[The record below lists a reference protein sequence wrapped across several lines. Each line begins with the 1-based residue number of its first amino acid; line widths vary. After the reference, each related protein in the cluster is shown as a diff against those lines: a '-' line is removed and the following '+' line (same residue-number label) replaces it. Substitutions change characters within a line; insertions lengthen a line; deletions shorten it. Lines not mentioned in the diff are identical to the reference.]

1 MNIHEYQAKELL
13 QKFDVATT
21 RGRVAATL
29 DEAEQ
34 IARELGDI
42 DIVVKAQIHAG
53 GRGKG
58 SFKDGFKGGV
68 HVRKTPDEVRDVAA
82 KMLGQILVTH
92 QTGPA
97 GRLVNKLLVAESADI
112 AREIYFAVL
121 LDRATAAPLIVAS
134 TEGGVEIEAV
144 AAKSPEKIIREPIDP
159 LAGLQPYQARKLAS
173 QLGFESSQLKNASKL
188 FEGLYRTFIAYDCSM
203 IEVNPLVVTNKGE
216 VLALDAKFN
225 FDDNALYRHPEIA
238 AMRDVAEEDP
248 REVEASKHGLNYI
261 GLDGD
266 IACLVNGAGLAMA
279 TMDIIKFYGG
289 EPANFLDVGGG
300 ATEEQVTE
308 ALKIL
313 IADKHVKAILVNI
326 FGGIMKVDIIAQ
338 GIINAAKSVKLSV
351 PLVVRLEGTN
361 VERGKQMLKE
371 SGLALIAADD
381 LADAA
386 QKVVTARN
394 RNSKSQIPNPK
405 FQLNSQIPIP
415 KWTLARNDAIWKTA
429 HFGSRTPF
437 YQTTTRTLANT
448 EDARQLVRASRSV
461 AANWIE
467 ADEALSKKD
476 FLMRQKFAQKK
487 QKRAAVSCAYSTRF
501 QRRMRPVLATVW
513 QRKLASS
520 RLSSLRSSRNL
531 ATYDFSLC
539 AFFALRFCLDLA

>member
-21 RGRVAATL
+21 RGRVASTL

-34 IARELGDI
+34 IARELGDVE
-42 DIVVKAQIHAG
+42 IVVKAQIHAG

-58 SFKDGFKGGV
+58 RFKNGFKGGV
-68 HVRKTPDEVRDVAA
+68 HVRKTPAEVRDVAA

-92 QTGPA
+92 QTGPG
-97 GRLVNKLLVAESADI
+97 GRMVNKVLVAESADI

-121 LDRATAAPLIVAS
+121 LDRATAAPVIVAS

-159 LAGLQPYQARKLAS
+159 LAGLQPFQTRKLAK
-173 QLGFESSQLKNASKL
+173 QLGFESSQLKSASKL
-188 FEGLYRTFIAYDCSM
+188 FEGLYRTFVAYDCSM
-203 IEVNPLVVTNKGE
+203 VEVNPLVLTTKGD

-261 GLDGD
+261 GLDGN

-308 ALKIL
+308 AFKIL
-313 IADKHVKAILVNI
+313 IGDKKVKAILVNI
-326 FGGIMKVDIIAQ
+326 FGGIMKCDIIAQ
-338 GIINAAKSVKLSV
+338 GIINAAKTLKLSV

-361 VERGKQMLKE
+361 VEAGKKLIAD
-371 SGLALIAADD
+371 SGLAVIAADD

-386 QKVVTARN
+386 QKAV
-394 RNSKSQIPNPK
+394 K
-405 FQLNSQIPIP
+405 
-415 KWTLARNDAIWKTA
+415 
-429 HFGSRTPF
+429 
-437 YQTTTRTLANT
+437 
-448 EDARQLVRASRSV
+448 
-461 AANWIE
+461 AA
-467 ADEALSKKD
+467 AGKK
-476 FLMRQKFAQKK
+476 
-487 QKRAAVSCAYSTRF
+487 
-501 QRRMRPVLATVW
+501 
-513 QRKLASS
+513 
-520 RLSSLRSSRNL
+520 
-531 ATYDFSLC
+531 
-539 AFFALRFCLDLA
+539 

>member
-21 RGRVAATL
+21 PGRVASTL

-34 IARELGDI
+34 IARELGDVE
-42 DIVVKAQIHAG
+42 IVVKAQIHAG

-58 SFKDGFKGGV
+58 TFANGFKGGV
-68 HVRKTPDEVRDVAA
+68 HVCKTPAEVRDVAA
-82 KMLGQILVTH
+82 KMLGQILSTH

-97 GRLVNKLLVAESADI
+97 GRKVNRVLVAESADI

-121 LDRATAAPLIVAS
+121 LDRTTAAPVIVAS

-144 AAKSPEKIIREPIDP
+144 AAKSPEKIIREPINP
-159 LAGLQPYQARKLAS
+159 LAGLQPFQTRNLAK
-173 QLGFESSQLKNASKL
+173 QLGFDSSQLKSASKL

-203 IEVNPLVVTNKGE
+203 VEVNPLVVTPKGE

-225 FDDNALYRHPEIA
+225 FDDNALYRHPKIA
-238 AMRDVAEEDP
+238 ALRDIAEEDP

-261 GLDGD
+261 GLDGN

-308 ALKIL
+308 AFKIL
-313 IADKHVKAILVNI
+313 IADKKVKAILVNI
-326 FGGIMKVDIIAQ
+326 FGGIMRCDVIAQ
-338 GIINAAKSVKLSV
+338 GIINAAKTLKLSV

-361 VERGKQMLKE
+361 VEKGKELLKE
-371 SGLALIAADD
+371 SGLALIPADD

-386 QKVVTARN
+386 EKAVNAAR
-394 RNSKSQIPNPK
+394 SK
-405 FQLNSQIPIP
+405 
-415 KWTLARNDAIWKTA
+415 
-429 HFGSRTPF
+429 
-437 YQTTTRTLANT
+437 
-448 EDARQLVRASRSV
+448 
-461 AANWIE
+461 
-467 ADEALSKKD
+467 
-476 FLMRQKFAQKK
+476 
-487 QKRAAVSCAYSTRF
+487 
-501 QRRMRPVLATVW
+501 
-513 QRKLASS
+513 
-520 RLSSLRSSRNL
+520 
-531 ATYDFSLC
+531 
-539 AFFALRFCLDLA
+539 

>member
-29 DEAEQ
+29 DDVEQ
-34 IARELGDI
+34 IARELGDV

-58 SFKDGFKGGV
+58 AFKNGFKGGV
-68 HVRKTPDEVRDVAA
+68 HVRKTPAEVREVAA

-97 GRLVNKLLVAESADI
+97 GRTVNKVLVAESADI
-112 AREIYFAVL
+112 AREIYFAIL
-121 LDRATAAPLIVAS
+121 LDRATAAPLVVAS

-144 AAKSPEKIIREPIDP
+144 AAKSPEKIIREAIDP
-159 LAGLQPYQARKLAS
+159 LAGLQPFQARKIAK

-188 FEGLYRTFIAYDCSM
+188 FEGLYRTFIAFDCSM
-203 IEVNPLVVTNKGE
+203 VEVNPLVVTTKGE

-238 AMRDVAEEDP
+238 ALRDVAQEDP

-261 GLDGD
+261 GLDGN

-300 ATEEQVTE
+300 ANEQQVTE
-308 ALKIL
+308 AFKIL
-313 IADKHVKAILVNI
+313 LADKKVKAILVNI
-326 FGGIMKVDIIAQ
+326 FGGIMKCDVIAH
-338 GIINAAKSVKLSV
+338 GIINAAKTVQLSV
-351 PLVVRLEGTN
+351 PVVVRLEGTN
-361 VERGKQMLKE
+361 VERAKQLLKE
-371 SGLALIAADD
+371 SGLALITAGD

-386 QKVVTARN
+386 QKAVAAAVAVN
-394 RNSKSQIPNPK
+394 PKSQVP
-405 FQLNSQIPIP
+405 S
-415 KWTLARNDAIWKTA
+415 
-429 HFGSRTPF
+429 
-437 YQTTTRTLANT
+437 
-448 EDARQLVRASRSV
+448 
-461 AANWIE
+461 
-467 ADEALSKKD
+467 SK
-476 FLMRQKFAQKK
+476 
-487 QKRAAVSCAYSTRF
+487 
-501 QRRMRPVLATVW
+501 
-513 QRKLASS
+513 
-520 RLSSLRSSRNL
+520 
-531 ATYDFSLC
+531 
-539 AFFALRFCLDLA
+539 

>member
-21 RGRVAATL
+21 RGRVASTL
-29 DEAEQ
+29 DQAEQ
-34 IARELGDI
+34 IARELSDVEV
-42 DIVVKAQIHAG
+42 VVKAQIHAG

-58 SFKDGFKGGV
+58 TFTNGFKGGV
-68 HVRKTPDEVRDVAA
+68 HVRKTPAEVRDVAA

-97 GRLVNKLLVAESADI
+97 GRKVNKVLVAESADI

-121 LDRATAAPLIVAS
+121 LDRATAAPVIVAS

-144 AAKSPEKIIREPIDP
+144 AAKSPAKIIREPINP
-159 LAGLQPYQARKLAS
+159 LAGLQAFQTRKLAK
-173 QLGFESSQLKNASKL
+173 QLGFDSAQLKSAPKL
-188 FEGLYRTFIAYDCSM
+188 FEGLYHTFIAYDCSM
-203 IEVNPLVVTNKGE
+203 VEVNPLVVTIKGN

-238 AMRDVAEEDP
+238 ALRDVAEEDP

-261 GLDGD
+261 GLDGN

-308 ALKIL
+308 AFKIL
-313 IADKHVKAILVNI
+313 IADKKVKAILVNI
-326 FGGIMKVDIIAQ
+326 FGGIMKCDIIAQ
-338 GIINAAKSVKLSV
+338 GIINAAKTVKLSM

-361 VERGKQMLKE
+361 VEAGKKLIAD
-371 SGLALIAADD
+371 SGLAVIAADD

-386 QKVVTARN
+386 QKAV
-394 RNSKSQIPNPK
+394 K
-405 FQLNSQIPIP
+405 
-415 KWTLARNDAIWKTA
+415 
-429 HFGSRTPF
+429 
-437 YQTTTRTLANT
+437 
-448 EDARQLVRASRSV
+448 
-461 AANWIE
+461 AA
-467 ADEALSKKD
+467 AGKK
-476 FLMRQKFAQKK
+476 
-487 QKRAAVSCAYSTRF
+487 
-501 QRRMRPVLATVW
+501 
-513 QRKLASS
+513 
-520 RLSSLRSSRNL
+520 
-531 ATYDFSLC
+531 
-539 AFFALRFCLDLA
+539 

>member
-42 DIVVKAQIHAG
+42 DVVVKAQVHAG

-58 SFKDGFKGGV
+58 SFMNGFKGGV

-92 QTGPA
+92 QTGPS
-97 GRLVNKLLVAESADI
+97 GRLVNKVLVAESADI

-159 LAGLQPYQARKLAS
+159 LAGLQPYQARKLAI
-173 QLGFESSQLKNASKL
+173 QLGFESSQLKNAAKL
-188 FEGLYRTFIAYDCSM
+188 FEGLYRTFVAFDCSM
-203 IEVNPLVVTNKGE
+203 VEVNPLVVTKKGE

-238 AMRDVAEEDP
+238 AMRDRAEEDP
-248 REVEASKHGLNYI
+248 REVEASKHELNYI
-261 GLDGD
+261 GLDGN

-308 ALKIL
+308 AFKIL
-313 IADKHVKAILVNI
+313 IADKNVKAILVNI
-326 FGGIMKVDIIAQ
+326 FGGIMRCDVIAE
-338 GIINAAKSVKLSV
+338 GIINAAKTVKLSV

-361 VERGKQMLKE
+361 VERGKQLLKE
-371 SGLALIAADD
+371 SGIELIAADD

-386 QKVVTARN
+386 QKVVAAAA
-394 RNSKSQIPNPK
+394 SPNPK
-405 FQLNSQIPIP
+405 SQTPNP
-415 KWTLARNDAIWKTA
+415 K
-429 HFGSRTPF
+429 
-437 YQTTTRTLANT
+437 
-448 EDARQLVRASRSV
+448 
-461 AANWIE
+461 
-467 ADEALSKKD
+467 
-476 FLMRQKFAQKK
+476 
-487 QKRAAVSCAYSTRF
+487 
-501 QRRMRPVLATVW
+501 
-513 QRKLASS
+513 
-520 RLSSLRSSRNL
+520 
-531 ATYDFSLC
+531 
-539 AFFALRFCLDLA
+539 

>member
-21 RGRVAATL
+21 PGRIAATL
-29 DEAEQ
+29 EQAEQ
-34 IARELGDI
+34 IARELGDV
-42 DIVVKAQIHAG
+42 DVVVKAQIHAG

-58 SFKDGFKGGV
+58 TFTNGFKGGV
-68 HVRKTPDEVRDVAA
+68 HVRKTPEEVRDVAA

-97 GRLVNKLLVAESADI
+97 GRQVNKVLVAESADI

-121 LDRATAAPLIVAS
+121 LDRATAAPVIVAS

-159 LAGLQPYQARKLAS
+159 LAGLQPFQTRKLAK
-173 QLGFESSQLKNASKL
+173 QLGFESSQLKNVSKL
-188 FEGLYRTFIAYDCSM
+188 FKGLYRTFIAYDCSM
-203 IEVNPLVVTNKGE
+203 VEVNPLVVTAKGD

-238 AMRDVAEEDP
+238 ALRDVAEEDP

-261 GLDGD
+261 GLDGN

-289 EPANFLDVGGG
+289 QPANFLDVGGG

-308 ALKIL
+308 AFKIL
-313 IADKHVKAILVNI
+313 IADKKVKAILVNI
-326 FGGIMKVDIIAQ
+326 FGGIMKCDIIAQ
-338 GIINAAKSVKLSV
+338 GIINAAKTVKLSM

-361 VERGKQMLKE
+361 VEAGKKLIAD
-371 SGLALIAADD
+371 SGLAVIAADD

-386 QKVVTARN
+386 QKAV
-394 RNSKSQIPNPK
+394 K
-405 FQLNSQIPIP
+405 
-415 KWTLARNDAIWKTA
+415 
-429 HFGSRTPF
+429 
-437 YQTTTRTLANT
+437 
-448 EDARQLVRASRSV
+448 
-461 AANWIE
+461 AA
-467 ADEALSKKD
+467 AGKK
-476 FLMRQKFAQKK
+476 
-487 QKRAAVSCAYSTRF
+487 
-501 QRRMRPVLATVW
+501 
-513 QRKLASS
+513 
-520 RLSSLRSSRNL
+520 
-531 ATYDFSLC
+531 
-539 AFFALRFCLDLA
+539 